1 MNDDDKSADH
11 RGQPGRRQRRRSID
25 GDRTEG
31 RMQRLR
37 IRAAWMYYV
46 EQKTQN
52 AIAEVLD
59 VGRIT
64 VVRLLADARARN
76 EVRISIQS
84 PLAAITYL
92 ERQLELKF
100 GIGSAIVA
108 PLSDPDADPVPA
120 ISAATG
126 YYISTLVASG
136 MRVGVGWGQT
146 LFNSLPYLTNQKL
159 ENFSVVSLLGGIS
172 EARRYN
178 PTEFAWQFAQ
188 TFQGEGFL
196 LPAPAI
202 VDSAR
207 TKHALIE
214 NCGLNEIFKLA
225 ETLDL
230 AIVSVGTVK
239 PANSTYRVNLLSEDD
254 RNSLVECGAVG
265 DLLFHY
271 YNADAKLLD
280 HPINHRVMSV
290 GIEQIRKTPA
300 RLLSSGGPGKIEALL
315 AALKLIEPTIFITDE
330 QSAHRLLQD

>member
-1 MNDDDKSADH
+1 M
-11 RGQPGRRQRRRSID
+11 
-25 GDRTEG
+25 E
-31 RMQRLR
+31 RLR
-37 IRAAWMYYV
+37 IRAAWMYFI
-46 EQKTQN
+46 EQKTQS
-52 AIAEVLD
+52 AIAEILD

-84 PLAAITYL
+84 PLAAIISL
-92 ERQLELKF
+92 ERELELAF
-100 GIGSAIVA
+100 GIGSAVVA
-108 PLSDPDADPVPA
+108 PLSDPDTDPVPA

-126 YYISTLVASG
+126 YYVSALVSSG

-146 LFNSLPYLTNQKL
+146 LFNSLPYLTSRKL
-159 ENFSVVSLLGGIS
+159 KNFSVVSLLGGIS

-207 TKHALIE
+207 TRQALIE

-239 PANSTYRVNLLSEDD
+239 PPNSSYRVNLLSEDD
-254 RNSLVECGAVG
+254 RKSLVDCGAVG
-265 DLLFHY
+265 DLLFYHY
-271 YNADAKLLD
+271 DREGKLLD
-280 HPINHRVMSV
+280 HPINRRVMSV
-290 GIEQIRKTPA
+290 GIEQIRRTPM
-300 RLLSSGGPGKIEALL
+300 RLLTSGGPGKIEALL
-315 AALKLIEPTIFITDE
+315 AAIELIRPTIFITDE
-330 QSAHRLLQD
+330 RSARSLLQK